1 MSSAEK
7 ETNFAHF
14 IIIAVAKFTF
24 EATTK
29 DEIDFEKGDEL
40 SDVVA
45 AEDEGWSK
53 GKNGKT
59 GKTGYRVL
67 EKFDRINFFLFI
79 PHSFFQHILCISPQ
93 TT

>member
-67 EKFDRINFFLFI
+67 EKFDRINIFFF
-79 PHSFFQHILCISPQ
+79 HSTFVFSTIVF
-93 TT
+93 